1 MATLAP
7 GHPTQPNLQPQ
18 EPALLQIDPK
28 CLHSALKE
36 FFDPLRTGDSRTD
49 FFALY
54 RRESEEFDRDY
65 AGKYDE
71 DLNTSLIFAGLF
83 SAVSSAFIIDVQSNL
98 QPNPNA
104 MTAAYLQILIHNMNN
119 TLFPDADPSS
129 TIWTGPP
136 PEIVKVQSLL
146 YSSLAT
152 SLFAAFIA
160 MLGKQWVNRYIRKQ
174 GGSAAE
180 KSRDRQRKLDG
191 SKDWYFQLVIE
202 SLPVMLQFA
211 LLLLGGALT
220 LYLWTISQMVAG
232 VILAFT
238 LFGIAS
244 YAFFTLTA
252 TFHYDCPYQTPPSIL
267 IRAVVRR
274 LAQSDSAFI
283 RSLRWLTSFL
293 PSIKNLRRLLVRLI
307 SGLRL
312 GLKCFHC
319 GSTVDEGAEGMEQVV
334 PIVPLTRIF
343 GNFSVDLE
351 VCKVDSRCVWWVFDY
366 TTDADVIFS
375 TARFAA
381 DMDEFQDIYRHLRHR
396 FAHLTTIKKLWLS
409 RVVLQWC
416 WRERFFSDPTT
427 VFLTPPSEFFHEEG
441 MTDDDQIPTILKTTY
456 LLVAAI
462 SLGLQIDSRDLY
474 PPDTLEALRETAD
487 VVCRQLRT
495 TIRQGVVSQDRNVIE
510 VLNTLVHLNLLEEV
524 TQDGNMGFTLIED
537 ILGSNFSEK
546 NRYQMAGIVV
556 RLLGSRFR
564 RGSLL
569 MWNHKI
575 HCSPP
580 SFVHG
585 RTP

>member
-1 MATLAP
+1 MNSPPPAED
-7 GHPTQPNLQPQ
+7 PTQTNPRPQ
-18 EPALLQIDPK
+18 EPVLLQIDPK

-54 RRESEEFDRDY
+54 RRESEEFDKDY

-98 QPNPNA
+98 QPDPNA
-104 MTAAYLQILIHNMNN
+104 MTAAYMRILIHNMNN

-191 SKDWYFQLVIE
+191 SKDWYLQLVIE

-220 LYLWTISQMVAG
+220 LYLWTISQTVAG

-267 IRAVVRR
+267 IRAVSRR
-274 LAQSDSAFI
+274 LTQSHPAFV
-283 RSLRWLTSFL
+283 RSLQRLTSFL
-293 PSIKNLRRLLVRLI
+293 PSIKDLRWLLGCLL

-312 GLKCFHC
+312 GLKCFHH
-319 GSTVDEGAEGMEQVV
+319 GSTVDEGAEVMEQVV
-334 PIVPLTRIF
+334 PVVPPTRIF
-343 GNFSVDLE
+343 GNFSVDLK
-351 VCKVDSRCVWWVFDY
+351 VCKVDSRCVWWVLDY
-366 TTDADVIFS
+366 TTDDDVIFS

-381 DMDEFQDIYRHLRHR
+381 DMIWYPEIAGVVSPHVLADLFFGCTLNGQVIPGKSEQASAIGMALASVLSTRLVIDPEGQELRQICCR
-396 FAHLTTIKKLWLS
+396 IQGGLS
-409 RVVLQWC
+409 YS
-416 WRERFFSDPTT
+416 SDPTCSFVAQVLYIT
-427 VFLTPPSEFFHEEG
+427 TMPVLDPWWPRDFGKFFLHKGLRSTPPSSYAPH
-441 MTDDDQIPTILKTTY
+441 
-456 LLVAAI
+456 
-462 SLGLQIDSRDLY
+462 
-474 PPDTLEALRETAD
+474 
-487 VVCRQLRT
+487 
-495 TIRQGVVSQDRNVIE
+495 
-510 VLNTLVHLNLLEEV
+510 H
-524 TQDGNMGFTLIED
+524 
-537 ILGSNFSEK
+537 LGSFATE
-546 NRYQMAGIVV
+546 
-556 RLLGSRFR
+556 
-564 RGSLL
+564 
-569 MWNHKI
+569 
-575 HCSPP
+575 
-580 SFVHG
+580 
-585 RTP
+585 T